1 MKTMKTDPQIQQDV
15 LNELKWDTRVAPNE
29 VGVEV
34 DNGIVTLTGTVS
46 NYAKKLAAEQAAH
59 NVLGVLDVANDLA
72 VKLASGS
79 KPNDTDIAAAVRQA
93 LKWDVFVPEDRI
105 QTTVSNG
112 LVKLQGTLDYASQRH
127 DAARAIQNLA
137 GVCAIDNQ
145 IKVKHADVSKPALKT
160 AIHDA
165 LERRAKRDAD
175 KIQLEIDEGRVTLL
189 GTVHSWTERQAVVGA
204 AWGTRGVETVVDKLH
219 VSP

>member
-1 MKTMKTDPQIQQDV
+1 MKTDVQIQQDV
-15 LNELKWDTRVAPNE
+15 LNELKWDTRLGPTE

-34 DNGIVTLTGTVS
+34 DNRIVTLTGTVS
-46 NYAKKLAAEQAAH
+46 SWAKRLAAEEAAH
-59 NVLGVLDVANDLA
+59 RVSGVRDVANDLV
-72 VKLASGS
+72 VKLPHGTN
-79 KPNDTDIAAAVRQA
+79 PTDTEIAAAVRQA

-105 QTTVSNG
+105 QTTITNG
-112 LVKLQGTLDYASQRH
+112 LVRLQGTVDHASQRY

-145 IKVKHADVSKPALKT
+145 IRVARADVSKSALKT

-165 LERRAKRDAD
+165 LERRADRDAE
-175 KIQLEIDEGRVTLL
+175 KIHLEVDAGCVTLS
-189 GTVHSWTERQAVVGA
+189 GTVHSWSERTAVVGA
-204 AWGTRGVETVVDKLH
+204 ARGTQGVEMVVDKLH

>member
-34 DNGIVTLTGTVS
+34 DKGIVTLTGTVS
-46 NYAKKLAAEQAAH
+46 SYAKKLAAEQAAH
-59 NVLGVLDVANDLA
+59 HVLGVLDVANDLA
-72 VKLASGS
+72 VKLANGA
-79 KPNDTDIAAAVRQA
+79 KPNDTEIAAAVRQA
-93 LKWDVFVPEDRI
+93 LQWDVFVPEDKI

-112 LVKLQGTLDYASQRH
+112 LVKLHGMVDYASQRH

-145 IKVKHADVSKPALKT
+145 LKVKRADVSKPALKA

-165 LERRAKRDAD
+165 LERRAERDAD
-175 KIQLEIDEGRVTLL
+175 RIQLEIDAGHVTLS

-204 AWGTRGVETVVDKLH
+204 AWGTHGVEIVVDKLH